1 MTMATEL
8 DRDLDSLIAEMNA
21 PEYLA
26 EARRQVEEIRA
37 VLRRMAQRRIEQD
50 CERAM
55 AMVEGRK
62 S

>member
-1 MTMATEL
+1 MTEL
-8 DRDLDSLIAEMNA
+8 DKDLDSLVAEMNA

-26 EARRQVEEIRA
+26 EARRQVEEIRT
-37 VLRRMAQRRIEQD
+37 VLRRMAARRIEQD

-55 AMVEGRK
+55 ALLEK

>member
-1 MTMATEL
+1 MTEL
-8 DRDLDSLIAEMNA
+8 DKDLDSLVAEMNA

-37 VLRRMAQRRIEQD
+37 TLRRMAARRIEQD

-55 AMVEGRK
+55 ALLEK
-62 S
+62 P

>member
-1 MTMATEL
+1 MATEL

>member
-1 MTMATEL
+1 MANVTEL
-8 DRDLDSLIAEMNA
+8 DKDLDTLIAEMNA

>member
-1 MTMATEL
+1 MATEL

-26 EARRQVEEIRA
+26 EARRQVEEIRT

-55 AMVEGRK
+55 AVIEERK

>member
-1 MTMATEL
+1 MTEL
-8 DRDLDSLIAEMNA
+8 DKDLDSLVAEMNA

-37 VLRRMAQRRIEQD
+37 VLARMAARRIEQD

-55 AMVEGRK
+55 AIIEGRK

>member
-1 MTMATEL
+1 MTEL
-8 DRDLDSLIAEMNA
+8 DRDLDSLVAEMNA

-26 EARRQVEEIRA
+26 EARRQVEEIRT
-37 VLRRMAQRRIEQD
+37 VLRRMAARRIEQD

-55 AMVEGRK
+55 ALLEK